1 MFELNVISQDVVR
14 LLKNQNLHKVL
25 IFGSYAQE
33 KAQAESDLDL
43 LVVLNK
49 EGMSGS
55 YAEVLEN
62 KKSVSMLLRELR
74 KKIPI
79 DLLVYTKDEWA
90 ALKKSGSSFIQQIE
104 REGIRLA

>member
-1 MFELNVISQDVVR
+1 MIDFKIIKQELIDIFNNQPFCQV
-14 LLKNQNLHKVL
+14 LL
-25 IFGSYAQE
+25 FGSYARGVAQE
-33 KAQAESDLDL
+33 ESDVDL
-43 LVVLNK
+43 LVVLDK

-62 KKSVSMLLRELR
+62 KKSVSMRLRELR

-90 ALKKSGSSFIQQIE
+90 ALKNSGSSFIQQIE
-104 REGIRLA
+104 QEGIRLA

>member
-1 MFELNVISQDVVR
+1 MFEFKVISHEIIR

-55 YAEVLEN
+55 YAELLEN
-62 KKSVSMLLRELR
+62 RKSVSRLLREFR

-79 DLLVYTKDEWA
+79 DLLVYTKDEWN
-90 ALKKSGSSFIQQIE
+90 ALQHSGSSFIRQIE
-104 REGIRLA
+104 QEGIRLV

>member
-1 MFELNVISQDVVR
+1 MIELKIISQEVVR

-43 LVVLNK
+43 LVVLDK

-55 YAEVLEN
+55 YAELLEN
-62 KKSVSMLLRELR
+62 KKTVSMHLRELR

-90 ALKKSGSSFIQQIE
+90 VLKNSGSSFIRQIE
-104 REGIRLA
+104 QEGIRLA

>member
-1 MFELNVISQDVVR
+1 MLDFKTIKQELLD
-14 LLKNQNLHKVL
+14 LLKNQHLHQVL
-25 IFGSYAQE
+25 LFGSYARGAARE
-33 KAQAESDLDL
+33 ESDVDL
-43 LVVLNK
+43 LVILDK
-49 EGMSGS
+49 KGMSGS

-62 KKSVSMLLRELR
+62 KKFVSMLLRELR

>member
-1 MFELNVISQDVVR
+1 MLDFKTIKQELLD
-14 LLKNQNLHKVL
+14 LFKNQHLHQVL
-25 IFGSYAQE
+25 LFGSYARGAARE
-33 KAQAESDLDL
+33 ESDVDL
-43 LVVLNK
+43 LVILDK
-49 EGMSGS
+49 EGMSVS
-55 YAEVLEN
+55 YAELLEN
-62 KKSVSMLLRELR
+62 KKTVSILLRELR